1 MLELHIRFKDWLGV
15 LGLGVFFSG
24 LLTGFF
30 YLLLELPFV
39 HGLGFGTL
47 LGGWIALGSWGL
59 FSVANRFIMPK
70 ISPTWWV
77 PLSAFI
83 AFLAGFLGTLLAVSF
98 PLGLLLPAK
107 LPHLE
112 TALIL
117 GVLTYLLGA
126 LLYHLV
132 KLRNIN
138 AHLDTLLLQSR
149 LKSLE
154 TQLNPHF
161 LFNAL
166 NSLAE
171 LYHVNPEKAEA
182 MVLKL
187 STFLRNTMQE
197 NALLSLAQELEN
209 TRAYVEIEAVR
220 FGGNITL
227 HCAIPE
233 ALTSHLVPK
242 FSIQLLVE
250 NAIKHGFKGTPFE
263 IHITASQHQKALHVK
278 VENTGPIPQN
288 PTYGIGL
295 SNLSERLKHLCHG
308 SLVHSSS
315 TTASFTL
322 ILGAPHAH
330 FNRR

>member
-15 LGLGVFFSG
+15 LGLGVFFAG
-24 LLTGFF
+24 LLAGFL
-30 YLLLELPFV
+30 YLLLALPFV
-39 HGLGFGTL
+39 HGLGFGAL
-47 LGGWIALGSWGL
+47 LGGWIGLGSWGL
-59 FSVANRFIMPK
+59 FSLANRFIMPK

-83 AFLAGFLGTLLAVSF
+83 AFLAGFLGTLLAVRF
-98 PLGLLLPAK
+98 PFGLTLPAT
-107 LPHLE
+107 LPHME
-112 TALIL
+112 SALIL

-132 KLRNIN
+132 RLRNIN
-138 AHLDTLLLQSR
+138 THLDTLLLQSR

-171 LYHVNPEKAEA
+171 LYHTSPQKAEA

-220 FGGNITL
+220 FEGKITL
-227 HCAIPE
+227 YEEVAQ
-233 ALTSHLVPK
+233 AFGTHLVPK

-263 IHITASQHQKALHVK
+263 IRITASRHQKALHVK

-288 PTYGIGL
+288 PSYGIGL
-295 SNLSERLKHLCHG
+295 SNLSERLEFLCHG
-308 SLVHSSS
+308 HLIHSSS
-315 TTASFTL
+315 QMASFTL
-322 ILGAPHAH
+322 ILGEPHAH